1 MKSLLS
7 RIKNPKLQEQIR
19 QDSIV
24 LRKRIDQA
32 RNKSTLNLKIEIS
45 NSLKV
50 DNLIHTN

>member
-1 MKSLLS
+1 MESLLC
-7 RIKNPKLQEQIR
+7 RIKNPKLQDQIR
-19 QDSIV
+19 LNSIV

-32 RNKSTLNLKIEIS
+32 RNKSTLNQKIETS